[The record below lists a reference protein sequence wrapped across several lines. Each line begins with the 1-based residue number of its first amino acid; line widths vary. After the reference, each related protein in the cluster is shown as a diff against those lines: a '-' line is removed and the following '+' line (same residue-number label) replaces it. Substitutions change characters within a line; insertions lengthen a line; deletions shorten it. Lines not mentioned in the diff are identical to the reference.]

1 MSAPRPRVLVTV
13 ATALVLLTIGVVGA
27 VWAGLAGADF
37 MFDLEQP
44 RPPLAAIAPTLAPAP
59 PPRQARRVVVVIID
73 GLRYDTSVGLPH
85 LETWRAAGASGIGR
99 SAYPSWSRPNYTTI
113 LTGVPPQASGVRT
126 NSHHTPI
133 TLDSLMDRVHA
144 GGLRVSAA
152 ADNEALPAMF
162 LRPPSV
168 LAALAPGAAADGA
181 ALDVDIDAMVDPL
194 TVEAMRATDLD
205 LVSPFDDGRYVPWPG
220 GLADAGRA
228 LIAGGS
234 DLVVLLIGVVDRAG
248 HAHGADSDE
257 YREAAAIA
265 DRAVARAVAGLDL
278 ARDTLV
284 VVADH
289 GHSDSGGHGGTEPEV
304 LDVPIILV
312 GAGVVPGTTLV
323 GAQLADVAP
332 TVATLLGL
340 PPPGHGLGRTLTEA
354 LQLSAA
360 QRAAVAAADRAR
372 VDVAQ
377 AVVRTT
383 LARAVAGTIAKRR
396 TRLTVIVG
404 LTAMALLAA
413 FGVRRAGGLR
423 LTPRIL
429 LLAVPTF
436 FIVYYTLIGVLGHR
450 FSPSILPERGHLA
463 WELARY
469 GLIGTGA
476 HLCAAWLALRRQ
488 RDLAARLGTANGVAL
503 VGLLLTIVPAAV
515 LWAYYPPP
523 YAQVPGPT
531 LLVLIPAL
539 QVAVACYALGVA
551 LSLLLELVIFLA
563 RAADPVAR
571 VARLERALAR
581 TRAKL
586 PPEA

>member
-1 MSAPRPRVLVTV
+1 M
-13 ATALVLLTIGVVGA
+13 
-27 VWAGLAGADF
+27 
-37 MFDLEQP
+37 
-44 RPPLAAIAPTLAPAP
+44 
-59 PPRQARRVVVVIID
+59 
-73 GLRYDTSVGLPH
+73 
-85 LETWRAAGASGIGR
+85 
-99 SAYPSWSRPNYTTI
+99 
-113 LTGVPPQASGVRT
+113 
-126 NSHHTPI
+126 
-133 TLDSLMDRVHA
+133 
-144 GGLRVSAA
+144 SAA

-162 LRPPSV
+162 LRPPGV
-168 LAALAPGAAADGA
+168 LAALAPE
-181 ALDVDIDAMVDPL
+181 VDIDVMVDPL

-304 LDVPIILV
+304 LQVPMILV
-312 GAGVVPGTTLV
+312 GAGVTPGTTLV

-354 LQLSAA
+354 LALTPA
-360 QRAAVAAADRAR
+360 QRTAIAATDRAR
-372 VDVAQ
+372 IDTAQ
-377 AVVRTT
+377 AVVDGAVARAAAGT
-383 LARAVAGTIAKRR
+383 LAMRR
-396 TRLTVIVG
+396 TRLTVIIG
-404 LTAMALLAA
+404 LAALALLAA
-413 FGVRRAGGLR
+413 FVVRRFGGLR
-423 LTPRIL
+423 LTPRVL

-436 FIVYYTLIGVLGHR
+436 FVVYYTLIGVLGHR

-463 WELARY
+463 WELLRY

-476 HLCAAWLALRRQ
+476 HLFAAWLALRRQ

-503 VGLLLTIVPAAV
+503 VGLLLTIVPAAI

-523 YAQVPGPT
+523 YEQVPGPT

-539 QVAVACYALGVA
+539 QVAVACYAFGVA

-563 RAADPVAR
+563 RVADPVAR

-586 PPEA
+586 PPEE